1 MTPSTTQASPFLYL
15 RRALTGS
22 VVTADDAG
30 FDEARQAWHLGA
42 DQRPAAV
49 AFPETAEDVVQVVR
63 FARAT
68 GLRIAP
74 QGTGHNAP
82 PLGDLSR
89 TILLKT
95 SRMRG
100 VEIDPT
106 RRRARAEAGV
116 LWAEVVEPAAAYG
129 LSALHGSSPDVGVVG
144 YSLGGGIGW
153 QVRLHGLAAN
163 SVTAAELVTAE
174 GQLVRVDA
182 GTEPE
187 LFWALRGG
195 GGNFGIVTALEFDL
209 FPLESAYAGW
219 LIWPWEQAETVL
231 GAWSEWVE
239 TVPDEMTSVGRILQ
253 LPPLPFIPEPIRGRS
268 IVVVEAAYA
277 GTAAGGAAHLEALRA
292 LKPEIDTVAA
302 VPATGLSR
310 LHQDPE
316 DPSFALVEHLLLSS
330 LPKDGVDAFLS
341 VAGPGSGSQILSAEI
356 RHLGG
361 AAGVPAP
368 GGGALSHVDA
378 SFLTAAIALPM
389 SPEMTVTLGHQLEA
403 YSAALAPYG
412 SGRSYLNFT
421 EEKTDTESFF
431 TAEAYH
437 RLRTLRAKVDPAGL
451 FQANH
456 EIPVAVDAAAGAS
469 QLALSA

>member
-1 MTPSTTQASPFLYL
+1 MTPSTLQASPFTYL
-15 RRALTGS
+15 GKALTGS
-22 VVTADDAG
+22 VVTPDDAG

-49 AFPETAEDVVQVVR
+49 VFPETAEDVAQVVR

-68 GLRIAP
+68 GLRVAP

-82 PLGDLSR
+82 PLGDLGR

-100 VEIDPT
+100 VQIDPT

-116 LWAEVVEPAAAYG
+116 LWEEVVVPAAAFG

-163 SVTAAELVTAE
+163 SITAAELVTADGE
-174 GQLVRVDA
+174 LVRVDA
-182 GTEPE
+182 GNEPD

-195 GGNFGIVTALEFDL
+195 GGNFGVVTALEFEL
-209 FPLESAYAGW
+209 YPLETVYAGW

-253 LPPLPFIPEPIRGRS
+253 LPPLPFIPEPIRGRN

-277 GTAAGGAAHLEALRA
+277 GNDGAGAEHLEPLRA
-292 LKPEIDTVAA
+292 LKPEIDTVATM
-302 VPATGLSR
+302 PATGLSR

-330 LPKDGVDAFLS
+330 LPKAGVDAFLS
-341 VAGPGSGSQILSAEI
+341 VAGPGSGSQILSTEI

-378 SFLTAAIALPM
+378 GFLTAAIALPM
-389 SPEMTVTLGHQLEA
+389 SPEMTATLEHELEA
-403 YSAALAPYG
+403 YTAALTPYG

-421 EEKTDTESFF
+421 EEKADPGSFF
-431 TAEAYH
+431 SAGVYE
-437 RLRTLRAKVDPAGL
+437 RLRALRAQVDPTGL

-456 EIPVAVDAAAGAS
+456 EIPVTVDAAGDTS
-469 QLALSA
+469 RLALSA